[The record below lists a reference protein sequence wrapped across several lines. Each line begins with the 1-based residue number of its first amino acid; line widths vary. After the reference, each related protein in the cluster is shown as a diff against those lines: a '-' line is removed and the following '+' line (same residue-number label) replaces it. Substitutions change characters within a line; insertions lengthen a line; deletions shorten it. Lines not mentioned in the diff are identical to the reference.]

1 MDENLDMMVDPLHE
15 NEETKEDRSVKTLSN
30 SQDGGEELDATDLVS
45 VGSEK
50 EVKKTDG
57 DHQQSI

>member
-1 MDENLDMMVDPLHE
+1 MMVDPLHE